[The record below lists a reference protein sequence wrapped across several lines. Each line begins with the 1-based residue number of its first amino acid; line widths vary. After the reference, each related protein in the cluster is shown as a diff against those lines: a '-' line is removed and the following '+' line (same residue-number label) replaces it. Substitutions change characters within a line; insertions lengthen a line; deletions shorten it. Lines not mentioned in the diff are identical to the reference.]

1 MPVAAFPGVYRVI
14 SESLRDLF
22 LLTLVTRE
30 PQKHNWGRA
39 SRYAGDQGK
48 TSDGSESVSYKP
60 SGPRGHLEQLLR
72 LSTVA
77 RNATS

>member
-1 MPVAAFPGVYRVI
+1 MPVAEFPGVYRVI

-22 LLTLVTRE
+22 LLALVTRE

-39 SRYAGDQGK
+39 SHYAGDQGK
-48 TSDGSESVSYKP
+48 TSGGSESVSYKP